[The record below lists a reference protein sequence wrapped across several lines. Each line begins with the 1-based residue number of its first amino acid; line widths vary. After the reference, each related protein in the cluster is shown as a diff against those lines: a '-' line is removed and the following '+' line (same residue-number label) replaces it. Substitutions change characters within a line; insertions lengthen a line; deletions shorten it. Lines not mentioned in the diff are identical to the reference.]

1 MNSLSLHD
9 EPEVFDSDPVH
20 DLDRLLTDLERPAK
34 DLLQQYSA
42 RVLVRTERRRYQL
55 RAQTADHWPHTLPS
69 DAPPAAER
77 AAELLRHIRY
87 VRDSLQHEALTA
99 AVWHALHIGLL
110 SATPPSTTEETF
122 RREAS

>member
-9 EPEVFDSDPVH
+9 ELDVFDAEPVH

-34 DLLQQYSA
+34 DLLQNYSA

-55 RAQTADHWPHTLPS
+55 RSQTADHWPHTLPN
-69 DAPPAAER
+69 DAPPEAER

-87 VRDSLQHEALTA
+87 VRDSLQHDAMTA
-99 AVWHALHIGLL
+99 AIWHALHIGLL
-110 SATPPSTTEETF
+110 SVTPKSAPEESF